1 MMPKI
6 YLASASPRRRQLIR
20 HLGINPEIVVSNF
33 DEATLDHIKDP
44 LVYVEAA
51 AFGKASAVANLHQGI
66 VIGVDTDVVCPDGHI
81 LGKPD
86 SVDAAIGMLRHLSG
100 RTHTV
105 HSAIVLVDS
114 TVTPH
119 RVNAE
124 ITTTRVTFADI
135 PADQLIAYVAT
146 GSPFDKAGGYGMQDQ
161 AMAFVASIDGDP
173 SNVIGLPLVSLRQLL
188 SNWNVTMFAE
198 VPSTE

>member
-1 MMPKI
+1 MPAI
-6 YLASASPRRRQLIR
+6 YLASASPRRRELIR

-33 DEATLDHIKDP
+33 DEASLDHIKDP

-51 AFGKASAVANLHQGI
+51 AFGKASAVANLNQGI
-66 VIGVDTDVVCPDGHI
+66 IIGVDTDVVCPDGNI
-81 LGKPD
+81 LGKPE
-86 SVDAAIGMLRHLSG
+86 SVEAATDMLKHLSG

-105 HSAIVLVDS
+105 HSAIVLIDS

-119 RVNAE
+119 RVATE
-124 ITTTRVTFADI
+124 VTTTRVTFADLPDEQI
-135 PADQLIAYVAT
+135 NAYVAT
-146 GSPFDKAGGYGMQDQ
+146 GSSFDKAGGYGMQDQ

-188 SNWNVTMFAE
+188 STWNVTMFADS
-198 VPSTE
+198 VSTE

>member
-1 MMPKI
+1 ML
-6 YLASASPRRRQLIR
+6 YLASASPRRQELIR
-20 HLGINPEIVVSNF
+20 YLGINPKVVVSNF
-33 DEATLDHIKDP
+33 DEASLAHIKDP

-51 AFGKASAVANLHQGI
+51 AKGKAAAVANLHSGI

-86 SVDAAIGMLRHLSG
+86 SYDAAISMLKYLSG

-119 RVNAE
+119 RVISE
-124 ITTTRVTFADI
+124 ITTTKVTFADI
-135 PADQLIAYVAT
+135 PEDQLNAYVAT

-173 SNVIGLPLVSLRQLL
+173 SNVIGLPLVSLRRLL
-188 SNWNVTMFAE
+188 SLWDITMFAE
-198 VPSTE
+198 SESTE

>member
-1 MMPKI
+1 ML
-6 YLASASPRRRQLIR
+6 YLASASPRRQELIR
-20 HLGINPEIVVSNF
+20 YLGINPKVVVSNF
-33 DEATLDHIKDP
+33 DEASLAHIKDP
-44 LVYVEAA
+44 LAYVEAA
-51 AFGKASAVANLHQGI
+51 AKGKAAAVANLHSGI

-86 SVDAAIGMLRHLSG
+86 NYDAAISMLKYLSG

-119 RVNAE
+119 RVISE
-124 ITTTRVTFADI
+124 ITTTKVTFADI
-135 PADQLIAYVAT
+135 PEDQLNAYVAT

-173 SNVIGLPLVSLRQLL
+173 SNVIGLPLVSLRRLL
-188 SNWNVTMFAE
+188 SLWDITMFAE
-198 VPSTE
+198 SESTE

>member
-1 MMPKI
+1 MPML
-6 YLASASPRRRQLIR
+6 YLASASPRRQELIR
-20 HLGINPEIVVSNF
+20 YLGITPKVVVSNF
-33 DEATLDHIKDP
+33 DEASLADIKDP

-51 AFGKASAVANLHQGI
+51 ARGKAVAVANLHSGI

-81 LGKPD
+81 LGKPE
-86 SVDAAIGMLRHLSG
+86 SIDAAFNMLRHLSG

-119 RVNAE
+119 RVISE
-124 ITTTRVTFADI
+124 ISTTKVTFADI
-135 PADQLIAYVAT
+135 PDDQLSAYIAT

-173 SNVIGLPLVSLRQLL
+173 SNVIGLPLVSLRRLL
-188 SNWNVTMFAE
+188 SLWDITMFAE
-198 VPSTE
+198 SESTE

>member
-1 MMPKI
+1 MTATL
-6 YLASASPRRRQLIR
+6 YLASASPRRQELIR
-20 HLGINPEIVVSNF
+20 YLGIDPIVIVSNYN
-33 DEATLDHIKDP
+33 EASLAHIKDP

-51 AFGKASAVANLHQGI
+51 AYGKAAAVANLHPGI
-66 VIGVDTDVVCPDGHI
+66 VIGVDTDVVCPDGQI

-86 SVDAAIGMLRHLSG
+86 SVDDAVRMLKHLSG

-114 TVTPH
+114 TVDPY
-119 RVNAE
+119 RALSEV
-124 ITTTRVTFADI
+124 TTTKVTFADI
-135 PADQLIAYVAT
+135 SDDQLYAYVAT

-173 SNVIGLPLVSLRQLL
+173 SNVIGLPLVSLRRLL
-188 SNWNVTMFAE
+188 SLWGITMFAE
-198 VPSTE
+198 SESTE

>member
-1 MMPKI
+1 MPML
-6 YLASASPRRRQLIR
+6 YLASASPRRQELIR
-20 HLGINPEIVVSNF
+20 YLGINPKVVVSNF
-33 DEATLDHIKDP
+33 DEASLAHIKDP

-51 AFGKASAVANLHQGI
+51 AKGKAAAVANLHSGI

-86 SVDAAIGMLRHLSG
+86 SYDAAISMLKYLSG

-119 RVNAE
+119 RVISE
-124 ITTTRVTFADI
+124 ITTTKVTFADI
-135 PADQLIAYVAT
+135 PEDQLNAYVAT

-173 SNVIGLPLVSLRQLL
+173 SNVIGLPLVSLRRLL
-188 SNWNVTMFAE
+188 SLWDITMFAE
-198 VPSTE
+198 SKSTE